1 MDLEHYFILDEI
13 VENICQEFTLSSNGI
28 TRQLSPGLIG
38 DYLLQS
44 DRKNGR
50 AVYRSKNKT
59 TWHQKS
65 GYYHLYSFNAEEY
78 KNFKNY
84 ENVQNYTGAWVV
96 SFNK

>member
-28 TRQLSPGLIG
+28 TRQLFPGIIG

-44 DRKNGR
+44 ERKNGR
-50 AVYRSKNKT
+50 AVYRSKNET
-59 TWHQKS
+59 TRHQKS
-65 GYYHLYSFNAEEY
+65 GYNYLYSFNAEDL
-78 KNFKNY
+78 KNKNY
-84 ENVQNYTGAWVV
+84 ENLQNLNGAWVV